1 MGREDRQPDPSGA
14 LTGGADEPVIKR
26 LPQPGPGADQMRV
39 QLIVPMPTLPQD
51 FDQLVRGIQPGPI
64 RELEAPL
71 GNGVEKRRLSLEAL
85 PDMRKRPFQQGRTS
99 PTRSRVSGSIR
110 VSAMIRRIR
119 S

>member
-1 MGREDRQPDPSGA
+1 
-14 LTGGADEPVIKR
+14 
-26 LPQPGPGADQMRV
+26 MRV

-85 PDMRKRPFQQGRTS
+85 PDMRKRPIQS
-99 PTRSRVSGSIR
+99 WVSGSIR